1 MKMNAGHVEAIL
13 KGLADWYAQS
23 DGSGPYGQSQLFAD
37 DLPLI
42 EHIRMALAGE
52 PLPKGGAR

>member
-1 MKMNAGHVEAIL
+1 MKMNEEQVEAIL

-23 DGSGPYGQSQLFAD
+23 NGSAAD
-37 DLPLI
+37 DLPLA